1 MDRFEQMRVFAS
13 VVEAGG
19 FTRAM
24 PRAGMSRAAVS
35 KHVLQL
41 EERLGVRLL
50 NRTTRQVGM
59 TEAGRIF
66 YEQCR
71 RILDEVASA
80 EQGAAQISGEP
91 HGELRVVAP
100 TNFALTYLGDAITEF
115 LLAYHDLKI
124 DLSLNDR
131 AVDPIDGGYD
141 LAIRVINSA
150 LPDSASLAAT
160 RLTTSSRI
168 LCASPAYLLEHG
180 TPRQPQELSKHQC
193 LSYSYVDDPR
203 SWRLKGK
210 GQEKG
215 KEHVVS
221 VSGRIITSA
230 GQVLSTAAAAGL
242 GIAYGPTV
250 FFQDAIARGKV
261 VQVLPDYDLPQVSI
275 YAIYPVSRH
284 RSPKV
289 TAFTGFMQK
298 FFAGKL

>member
-24 PRAGMSRAAVS
+24 QRAGMSRAAVS

-59 TEAGRIF
+59 TEAGRLF

-80 EQGAAQISGEP
+80 EQGAAQASGEP

-115 LLAYHDLKI
+115 LLAYRDLKI

-150 LPDSASLAAT
+150 LPDSASLTAT

-168 LCASPAYLLEHG
+168 LCASPAYLKQHG
-180 TPRQPQELSKHQC
+180 TPRHPQELSKHQC

-203 SWRLKGK
+203 SWRLKEK
-210 GQEKG
+210 KG

-250 FFQDAIARGKV
+250 FFQDDLARGKV

-289 TAFTGFMQK
+289 TAFTGFMQT